1 MQLCIVGA
9 LPDAA
14 QTHCKGEPTHSITE
28 KSKSWSNSSHASQ
41 RNEFQHTP
49 TRDNTHSMW
58 CDNAPKHIKTQHQSA
73 RVNMKHNQR
82 DETDSIG
89 TDHIAHTTSASGAY
103 STQHLS
109 SLTLKS
115 VAITFILMLMAIYG
129 WIRLYTTA
137 SYDVIEPSHINRN
150 VKRWTPIQSLD
161 HDPAHLSSTHIAY
174 SHHPSSAQS
183 TRASMK
189 SLYNRVQQHQESNH
203 IRSLGSVAAA
213 LFGGFVSQSRAF
225 KLSSFV
231 SHF

>member
-89 TDHIAHTTSASGAY
+89 TDHIAHTYGPMQKRRTIRTDASGTY
-103 STQHLS
+103 STQHLP
-109 SLTLKS
+109 SLPLKS
-115 VAITFILMLMAIYG
+115 VQITFIL
-129 WIRLYTTA
+129 
-137 SYDVIEPSHINRN
+137 
-150 VKRWTPIQSLD
+150 
-161 HDPAHLSSTHIAY
+161 
-174 SHHPSSAQS
+174 
-183 TRASMK
+183 
-189 SLYNRVQQHQESNH
+189 
-203 IRSLGSVAAA
+203 
-213 LFGGFVSQSRAF
+213 
-225 KLSSFV
+225 
-231 SHF
+231 